1 MTTLNRAD
9 FAALLGVTGPAVRQW
24 MNEGMPAQRTGIA
37 GNAGYQID
45 SVAALQWLF
54 DKRIKKAVKAE
65 RRRMERVHN
74 LIPELDAEEMAKLS
88 VDLEASMREFMT
100 SH

>member
-1 MTTLNRAD
+1 MTTMNRAD
-9 FAALLGVTGPAVRQW
+9 FAAVLGVTGPAVRQW
-24 MNEGMPAQRTGIA
+24 VNEGMPAVRTGNA

-65 RRRMERVHN
+65 QRRMEKRHN
-74 LIPELDAEEMAKLS
+74 LIPELDAEELARLS
-88 VDLEASMREFMT
+88 VDFERAVQEVMGG
-100 SH
+100 